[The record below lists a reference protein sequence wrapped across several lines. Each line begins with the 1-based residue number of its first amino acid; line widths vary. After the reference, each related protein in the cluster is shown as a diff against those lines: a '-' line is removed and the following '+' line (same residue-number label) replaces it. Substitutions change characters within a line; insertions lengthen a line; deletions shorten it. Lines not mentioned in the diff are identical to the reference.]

1 MFICGPGY
9 MYDLSPLN
17 RFLIAL
23 YRPRQPSDK
32 AHKKYIHIAEE
43 HYRKKKGAHPGC
55 GYLSSTTIDVKSIY
69 TSS

>member
-23 YRPRQPSDK
+23 YRPRQLSDK
-32 AHKKYIHIAEE
+32 AHKKYIHIEEE
-43 HYRKKKGAHPGC
+43 HYRKKRGEPIQGVAIFRQQQ
-55 GYLSSTTIDVKSIY
+55 LM
-69 TSS
+69 